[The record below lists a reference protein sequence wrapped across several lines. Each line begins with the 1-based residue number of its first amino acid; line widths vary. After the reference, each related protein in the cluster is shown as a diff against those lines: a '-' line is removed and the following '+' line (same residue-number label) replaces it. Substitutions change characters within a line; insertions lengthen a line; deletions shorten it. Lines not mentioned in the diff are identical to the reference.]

1 MQPPAREV
9 GHIAAM
15 FGEWRVAPFA
25 ETAFGLISVSLW
37 EAAGPTIN
45 MTDDLIRYDIL
56 TQDALRRV
64 IRKVL
69 EEVQRTGLPGEHHF
83 FITFSTAYPGVRLST
98 RMLERNP
105 DEMTIVIQHSFWNL
119 EVTDTAFEIDL
130 SFDDIRERLRIP
142 FDAVRGFFD
151 PSVKFGL
158 QFDVAPVTAAPA
170 RTEPETIGSAPPA
183 LASRNELPKKSPAAA
198 PAQAKQK
205 SPSDKPKKDAQPKPA
220 DSGAEVVSL
229 DSFRKKK

>member
-1 MQPPAREV
+1 
-9 GHIAAM
+9 
-15 FGEWRVAPFA
+15 
-25 ETAFGLISVSLW
+25 LW

-98 RMLERNP
+98 RMMERYP

-158 QFDVAPVTAAPA
+158 QFDVAPVNAPA
-170 RTEPETIGSAPPA
+170 RTEPETAAAPPPA
-183 LASRNELPKKSPAAA
+183 LATRNDLPKKSPAAV
-198 PAQAKQK
+198 PAKQK
-205 SPSDKPKKDAQPKPA
+205 PAAEKPKKAAQTDAP

>member
-1 MQPPAREV
+1 M
-9 GHIAAM
+9 
-15 FGEWRVAPFA
+15 
-25 ETAFGLISVSLW
+25 S
-37 EAAGPTIN
+37 
-45 MTDDLIRYDIL
+45 DDLIRYDIL

-83 FITFSTAYPGVRLST
+83 FITFATGYPGVRLST
-98 RMLERNP
+98 RMLERYP

-142 FDAVRGFFD
+142 FDSIRGFFD

-158 QFDVAPVTAAPA
+158 QFDVAPAPVQA
-170 RTEPETIGSAPPA
+170 RTEPEAQAPARTDAAKKPA
-183 LASRNELPKKSPAAA
+183 VPAQPRSKGEAEPAAA
-198 PAQAKQK
+198 
-205 SPSDKPKKDAQPKPA
+205 KKNAE
-220 DSGAEVVSL
+220 SSAEVVSL

>member
-1 MQPPAREV
+1 MQGICHPAGHADTLPPFSAKGGLPLLRQLLLGLYLFHCGKLRAR
-9 GHIAAM
+9 
-15 FGEWRVAPFA
+15 
-25 ETAFGLISVSLW
+25 TS
-37 EAAGPTIN
+37 N
-45 MTDDLIRYDIL
+45 MSDDLIRYDIL

-98 RMLERNP
+98 RMLERYP

-119 EVTDTAFEIDL
+119 EVTETAFEIDL

-158 QFDVAPVTAAPA
+158 QFDVAPVNA
-170 RTEPETIGSAPPA
+170 RTEPEPAPAAAPPA
-183 LASRNELPKKSPAAA
+183 LASRSDLPKKAPAASTRQK
-198 PAQAKQK
+198 PAAEKQK
-205 SPSDKPKKDAQPKPA
+205 TEAEAKTAE
-220 DSGAEVVSL
+220 SGAEVVSL

>member
-1 MQPPAREV
+1 M
-9 GHIAAM
+9 
-15 FGEWRVAPFA
+15 
-25 ETAFGLISVSLW
+25 S
-37 EAAGPTIN
+37 
-45 MTDDLIRYDIL
+45 DDLIRYDIL

-98 RMLERNP
+98 RMLERYP

-142 FDAVRGFFD
+142 FESIRGFFD

-158 QFDVAPVTAAPA
+158 QFDVAPVPVQVAPVQSEPEVAPVAAALPRADTQKKAPA
-170 RTEPETIGSAPPA
+170 AVTPSARSKA
-183 LASRNELPKKSPAAA
+183 D
-198 PAQAKQK
+198 Q
-205 SPSDKPKKDAQPKPA
+205 DKPDEVKTAE
-220 DSGAEVVSL
+220 SGAEVVSL

>member
-1 MQPPAREV
+1 
-9 GHIAAM
+9 M

-37 EAAGPTIN
+37 QAAGPTIN

-98 RMLERNP
+98 RMLERYP
-105 DEMTIVIQHSFWNL
+105 EEMTIVIQHSFWNL

-158 QFDVAPVTAAPA
+158 QFDVAPAPV
-170 RTEPETIGSAPPA
+170 RTEPEAETAPPPA
-183 LASRNELPKKSPAAA
+183 LASRNEIARKSPAAA
-198 PAQAKQK
+198 PARQ
-205 SPSDKPKKDAQPKPA
+205 KPA
-220 DSGAEVVSL
+220 AEKPQKESEHAPAESGAEVVSL

>member
-1 MQPPAREV
+1 M
-9 GHIAAM
+9 
-15 FGEWRVAPFA
+15 
-25 ETAFGLISVSLW
+25 S
-37 EAAGPTIN
+37 
-45 MTDDLIRYDIL
+45 DDLIRYDIL

-83 FITFSTAYPGVRLST
+83 FITFATAYPGVRLST
-98 RMLERNP
+98 RMLERYP

-119 EVTDTAFEIDL
+119 EVSDTAFEIDL

-142 FDAVRGFFD
+142 FDSIRGFFD

-158 QFDVAPVTAAPA
+158 QFDVAPAPVQARKEPEPAPLPAATARPEAQQKKPAGPAAPKKA
-170 RTEPETIGSAPPA
+170 EPEKAAVHKSAE
-183 LASRNELPKKSPAAA
+183 SS
-198 PAQAKQK
+198 
-205 SPSDKPKKDAQPKPA
+205 
-220 DSGAEVVSL
+220 AEVVSL

>member
-1 MQPPAREV
+1 M
-9 GHIAAM
+9 
-15 FGEWRVAPFA
+15 
-25 ETAFGLISVSLW
+25 S
-37 EAAGPTIN
+37 
-45 MTDDLIRYDIL
+45 DDLIRYDIL

-98 RMLERNP
+98 RMLERYP

-142 FDAVRGFFD
+142 FESIRGFFD

-158 QFDVAPVTAAPA
+158 QFDVAPVPAQVAPVQVEPEIAPLPAALP
-170 RTEPETIGSAPPA
+170 RTETGKKTEAAVSAVTR
-183 LASRNELPKKSPAAA
+183 SRGGE
-198 PAQAKQK
+198 
-205 SPSDKPKKDAQPKPA
+205 DKPA
-220 DSGAEVVSL
+220 DDKTAETGAEVVSL